1 MDELK
6 NLVIQ
11 TLETNG
17 ILGQIR
23 AKLRSSVFKVID
35 NNDPSH
41 KEKAMHWENPL
52 AQKVLETTESAL
64 AADLIREYL
73 EFYRLD
79 YTLSIMIPEAN
90 LKQEPLERNDLVR
103 RADIDRASDKEPLL
117 IQILKERKAGG
128 RPKPNIE
135 ASRDQPKS
143 NFEAKKNEPKQTFM
157 TSNTPPE
164 QTADKM
170 NKYSSHAK
178 DDLDY
183 LKDPVKK
190 PVEKSK
196 HEEVNKALF
205 PPKTQNAVAKS
216 NNSYDDDFSNDDIE
230 ENLPLDDIEH
240 DDDNGF
246 GESGNAFTGSQS
258 MGMDPSV
265 NTLAMDEY
273 DHVEEVVRTE

>member
-90 LKQEPLERNDLVR
+90 LKQEPLERDDLVR
-103 RADIDRASDKEPLL
+103 RAEVDSANEKEPLL
-117 IQILKERKAGG
+117 IQILKERKSGG

-135 ASRDQPKS
+135 AKKDKPQEQPKS
-143 NFEAKKNEPKQTFM
+143 QPQSQPQPKSTFV
-157 TSNTPPE
+157 TSSSPPAPKVE
-164 QTADKM
+164 KI
-170 NKYSSHAK
+170 NKFSSNNK

-183 LKDPVKK
+183 LKK
-190 PVEKSK
+190 PVEK
-196 HEEVNKALF
+196 
-205 PPKTQNAVAKS
+205 PKETYKDNT
-216 NNSYDDDFSNDDIE
+216 YEDDFGDDDIE
-230 ENLPLDDIEH
+230 ESLPDNDMDH
-240 DDDNGF
+240 DDDNNF

-273 DHVEEVVRTE
+273 DHVEEVVRYD

>member
-35 NNDPSH
+35 NNDPAH

-79 YTLSIMIPEAN
+79 YTLSIMIPEAG
-90 LKQEPLERNDLVR
+90 LKQDPLNREGLVR
-103 RADIDRASDKEPLL
+103 NAEVQNSNENEPLL
-117 IQILKERKAGG
+117 VQILKERKAGG
-128 RPKPNIE
+128 GPAKSKPVKKE
-135 ASRDQPKS
+135 EPKS
-143 NFEAKKNEPKQTFM
+143 TFL
-157 TSNTPPE
+157 TSPSLDFNKE
-164 QTADKM
+164 KA
-170 NKYSSHAK
+170 NKYSHNK

-183 LKDPVKK
+183 LKK
-190 PVEKSK
+190 PVED
-196 HEEVNKALF
+196 E
-205 PPKTQNAVAKS
+205 KS
-216 NNSYDDDFSNDDIE
+216 NQKLSKKKEQDSNEYDDDFDDEDIE
-230 ENLPLDDIEH
+230 ELLPVEDIDAE
-240 DDDNGF
+240 DPNKF
-246 GESGNAFTGSQS
+246 EESGNAFTGSQS
-258 MGMDPSV
+258 MGLDPSV
-265 NTLAMDEY
+265 NTLAMDDY
-273 DHVEEVVRTE
+273 DHVEEVVHIG

>member
-90 LKQEPLERNDLVR
+90 LKQEPLERDDLVR
-103 RADIDRASDKEPLL
+103 RAEVDRANEKEPLL

-128 RPKPNIE
+128 RPKPSI
-135 ASRDQPKS
+135 
-143 NFEAKKNEPKQTFM
+143 EAKKEKPQEIKQSPPQSQPQPRSTFVTSSSPPAPKVEKINKFS
-157 TSNTPPE
+157 SN
-164 QTADKM
+164 
-170 NKYSSHAK
+170 NK

-183 LKDPVKK
+183 LKK
-190 PVEKSK
+190 PVEKPK
-196 HEEVNKALF
+196 EVFEKDN
-205 PPKTQNAVAKS
+205 T
-216 NNSYDDDFSNDDIE
+216 YEDDFGDDDIE
-230 ENLPLDDIEH
+230 ESLPDNDMDH
-240 DDDNGF
+240 DDDNNF

-273 DHVEEVVRTE
+273 DHVEEVVRYD

>member
-128 RPKPNIE
+128 RPKANIE
-135 ASRDQPKS
+135 ASRDQPKPNIES
-143 NFEAKKNEPKQTFM
+143 KKNEPKPTFM
-157 TSNTPPE
+157 TSSSPPE
-164 QTADKM
+164 IKADKT
-170 NKYSSHAK
+170 NKYSSNNK

-190 PVEKSK
+190 PAEKSK
-196 HEEVNKALF
+196 HEDSKALF
-205 PPKTQNAVAKS
+205 PPKTQNIGANS
-216 NNSYDDDFSNDDIE
+216 NNTYDDDFSNDDIE
-230 ENLPLDDIEH
+230 ENLPLEDIEH

>member
-35 NNDPSH
+35 NNDPQH
-41 KEKAMHWENPL
+41 PEKAMHWENPL

-90 LKQEPLERNDLVR
+90 LKQDPLDKEELIKR
-103 RADIDRASDKEPLL
+103 SDVDQPNQSEPLL
-117 IQILKERKAGG
+117 IQILKERKAGVKPKAQPE
-128 RPKPNIE
+128 RRQDPKPDMQVKSPQSTDE
-135 ASRDQPKS
+135 QKASKFKS
-143 NFEAKKNEPKQTFM
+143 ASAVSKPEPK
-157 TSNTPPE
+157 
-164 QTADKM
+164 
-170 NKYSSHAK
+170 K
-178 DDLDY
+178 DDLSY
-183 LKDPVKK
+183 LSK
-190 PVEKSK
+190 PAEKPKQSPINKSK
-196 HEEVNKALF
+196 GKKDDE
-205 PPKTQNAVAKS
+205 S
-216 NNSYDDDFSNDDIE
+216 NEYDDDFDDDIE
-230 ENLPLDDIEH
+230 ENLPVEDLDDDRDE
-240 DDDNGF
+240 NKLF
-246 GESGNAFTGSQS
+246 TESGNAFTGSQS

-273 DHVEEVVRTE
+273 DHVEEVVRIG

>member
-35 NNDPSH
+35 NNDPAH

-90 LKQEPLERNDLVR
+90 LKQDPLDREQLVR
-103 RADIDRASDKEPLL
+103 KAEVDQVTDKEPLL
-117 IQILKERKAGG
+117 VQILKERKLGGARAPAGM
-128 RPKPNIE
+128 
-135 ASRDQPKS
+135 
-143 NFEAKKNEPKQTFM
+143 AKNDPPRTGFM
-157 TSNTPPE
+157 GSSAAQSPGM
-164 QTADKM
+164 K
-170 NKYSSHAK
+170 NKYSHNTG
-178 DDLDY
+178 
-183 LKDPVKK
+183 K
-190 PVEKSK
+190 PCKYK
-196 HEEVNKALF
+196 H
-205 PPKTQNAVAKS
+205 
-216 NNSYDDDFSNDDIE
+216 YR
-230 ENLPLDDIEH
+230 
-240 DDDNGF
+240 G
-246 GESGNAFTGSQS
+246 
-258 MGMDPSV
+258 
-265 NTLAMDEY
+265 
-273 DHVEEVVRTE
+273 